1 MIKLLSLIFLILLII
16 VGKSRGFKTFITFY
30 LSILLIMIY
39 LTFIKV
45 GLNAVALAIITCIL
59 AALMILFIL
68 NGYNVKTKSSFISI
82 MFVLVFVLLVTLFIG
97 KSANIQGFSVESIE
111 SIGYYSHDIN
121 YDMTNVI
128 IGMYLICTI
137 GTIIDTSI
145 SISSAMYEVYRN
157 NKNMNAKE
165 LYHSGMNIGKDIL
178 STTINTL
185 YFAVVGSFIGFFMWY
200 YSLSFNFW
208 AVSKSFEQNII
219 QLLLCFIASVMIIP
233 ITSYISSKMIIKDRK

>member
-82 MFVLVFVLLVTLFIG
+82 MFVLVFVLLVTLFIR

-128 IGMYLICTI
+128 ICMYLICTI

-157 NKNMNAKE
+157 NKNIRRSNR
-165 LYHSGMNIGKDIL
+165 LYDTPVLI
-178 STTINTL
+178 
-185 YFAVVGSFIGFFMWY
+185 FIIY
-200 YSLSFNFW
+200 TN
-208 AVSKSFEQNII
+208 
-219 QLLLCFIASVMIIP
+219 
-233 ITSYISSKMIIKDRK
+233 R